1 MILHFVYSFS
11 IFFRN
16 PVMTGQIFFGG
27 SVQDGGPVTVTK
39 DKELS
44 VDEMTLLQEMIYT
57 DV

>member
-1 MILHFVYSFS
+1 
-11 IFFRN
+11 
-16 PVMTGQIFFGG
+16 MTGQIFFGG

-44 VDEMTLLQEMIYT
+44 VGRMTSVQEMIYT